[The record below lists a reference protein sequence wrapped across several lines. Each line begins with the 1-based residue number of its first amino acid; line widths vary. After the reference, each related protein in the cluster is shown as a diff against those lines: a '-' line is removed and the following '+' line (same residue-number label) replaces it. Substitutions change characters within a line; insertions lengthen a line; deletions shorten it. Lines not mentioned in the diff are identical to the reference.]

1 MSKISAVV
9 AGATGLVG
17 RELVRQLCAHDGY
30 ASVIA
35 LVRDSGSQAF
45 QGLGEKLV
53 VREIPSGDEF
63 IAADEFYCT
72 LGTTIKKAGSQEAF
86 RAVDHDL
93 VLDLAQRAKRGGVER
108 VVVVTAIGSDAN
120 SRIFYSRVKGETE
133 RDLRALQ
140 LKHLEIYQPSLL
152 LGDRSDFR
160 IAERAAVLL
169 SPLLSFALVS
179 RLAKY
184 APIHAS
190 DLARKMIAGE
200 SL

>member
-1 MSKISAVV
+1 MTKKVAVV
-9 AGATGLVG
+9 AGSTGLVG

-30 ASVIA
+30 SAVIA
-35 LVRDSGSQAF
+35 LVREPGSKAF

-53 VREIPSGDEF
+53 VRGIPSGDDL

-86 RAVDHDL
+86 RAVDYDL
-93 VLDLAQRAKRGGVER
+93 VIDLAQRAKRGGVQR
-108 VVVVTAIGSDAN
+108 VVVVTAVGSDPT

-133 RDLRALQ
+133 RDLKALQ

-160 IAERAAVLL
+160 VAERTAVLL

-190 DLARKMIAGE
+190 ELARKMIVGE